1 MVGSPTYK
9 GNTAIEAKQTYINED
24 GGYDSETVQSGAQR
38 VGEDRYYGQAIYIKP
53 DWQFHDLGVVF
64 QQWSPED
71 PSGPWLLMLIE
82 NDYIRFGG
90 GSIYAI
96 AGNIAALRGTWIR
109 IVVRLKL
116 APTGGAF
123 EVWINGK
130 KVISQLNRSLLP
142 KTSNSIRWS
151 SGIYCTDWR
160 THVPS
165 GPWELSVF
173 HDQARI
179 ASTYA
184 LAEPANW

>member
-1 MVGSPTYK
+1 TTTGC
-9 GNTAIEAKQTYINED
+9 Q
-24 GGYDSETVQSGAQR
+24 SETVQSGAQR

-90 GSIYAI
+90 GSIYAG
-96 AGNIAALRGTWIR
+96 AGNIAGLRGTWFM

-123 EVWINGK
+123 EVWI
-130 KVISQLNRSLLP
+130 
-142 KTSNSIRWS
+142 
-151 SGIYCTDWR
+151 
-160 THVPS
+160 
-165 GPWELSVF
+165 
-173 HDQARI
+173 
-179 ASTYA
+179 
-184 LAEPANW
+184 